1 MDYNDSQIFDS
12 ITNLRISVDST
23 QSKSVQSSTNSA
35 NQKEKIRDFYRYLSV
50 CHEIIPERLENGDI
64 KLSAPNPDDEALV
77 CAAGYFGFQ
86 FQDRRDRFAIIHDK
100 ELDRKFEI
108 EVLYTIPF
116 SSSRKRMSVIVRD
129 IDKKIK
135 IITKGAD
142 SMMFSRCDKSL
153 ETINSH
159 TQQHV
164 DQYSIEGLRCLVVA
178 VSVIEEENFDSW
190 SKHYDE
196 ANTDLNELEKKKK
209 GESNDIET
217 LEDLIER
224 NLQVIGATAIEDR
237 LQDGVPDCIERLSQA
252 GIKVW
257 VLTGDKEETAINIAV
272 ACNLL
277 APAEFMDQIIINS
290 TTAPDAKKTAKI
302 LKREVTRYMNENRI
316 DYSKPEEAEESLH
329 HEHELYGLDDIHPL
343 HVGCKPRALVIDGP
357 SLIPIMA
364 DEKLRNLLLLFTK
377 CCQSVVC
384 CRVSPDQKREILELV
399 KKNVPGVRTL
409 AVGDG
414 ANDVAMISAA
424 HVGVGIKGEEGV
436 QAVNAADFAIGQ
448 FRFLTPLILKHGR
461 YNYIR
466 MSNLICYMFYKNIF
480 MSATMFWYNIYN
492 GFSGLKFFTE
502 GAIQFYNLFYTAA
515 PIIMYSTYD
524 QDLHSETVVQH
535 PQLYKLCL
543 SNFYFSDFY
552 VWSWITNAMIE
563 SVFCS
568 ILPVYLLQNYD
579 YRSGVFASHMELGAL
594 VFSVVIIVVNM
605 KMFAIQR
612 NWYVSSL
619 VTILISLALWILIAL
634 GVSSVWQVDYN
645 FYKVWNRLLKSGV
658 FWLSIFLLVIAVAV
672 KDLFLASIS
681 RVFHYQNFHI
691 LQEME
696 QFDPVRSHRPLNST
710 DQNDDISKDKH
721 GRVFQMTH
729 TEDR

>member
-1 MDYNDSQIFDS
+1 MNFRKASINGVSYGKGITEIGKAAWKLQGRPIPQEMLDAEELALKNAVPHVSFYCPDFGKDYNDSQIFDS

-23 QSKSVQSSTNSA
+23 QSNSVQKNTNST

-77 CAAGYFGFQ
+77 CAAGFFGFQ
-86 FQDRRDRFAIIHDK
+86 FQDRRERFAIIHDK

-237 LQDGVPDCIERLSQA
+237 LQDGVPDCIERLSQS

-277 APAEFMDQIIINS
+277 APPEFMDQIIINS
-290 TTAPDAKKTAKI
+290 TTAPDAKKAAKI
-302 LKREVTRYMNENRI
+302 LKREVT
-316 DYSKPEEAEESLH
+316 
-329 HEHELYGLDDIHPL
+329 
-343 HVGCKPRALVIDGP
+343 
-357 SLIPIMA
+357 
-364 DEKLRNLLLLFTK
+364 
-377 CCQSVVC
+377 
-384 CRVSPDQKREILELV
+384 VSPI
-399 KKNVPGVRTL
+399 
-409 AVGDG
+409 
-414 ANDVAMISAA
+414 
-424 HVGVGIKGEEGV
+424 
-436 QAVNAADFAIGQ
+436 
-448 FRFLTPLILKHGR
+448 
-461 YNYIR
+461 
-466 MSNLICYMFYKNIF
+466 
-480 MSATMFWYNIYN
+480 
-492 GFSGLKFFTE
+492 
-502 GAIQFYNLFYTAA
+502 
-515 PIIMYSTYD
+515 
-524 QDLHSETVVQH
+524 LHSPPPFT
-535 PQLYKLCL
+535 
-543 SNFYFSDFY
+543 
-552 VWSWITNAMIE
+552 
-563 SVFCS
+563 
-568 ILPVYLLQNYD
+568 
-579 YRSGVFASHMELGAL
+579 
-594 VFSVVIIVVNM
+594 
-605 KMFAIQR
+605 
-612 NWYVSSL
+612 
-619 VTILISLALWILIAL
+619 
-634 GVSSVWQVDYN
+634 
-645 FYKVWNRLLKSGV
+645 NRL
-658 FWLSIFLLVIAVAV
+658 A
-672 KDLFLASIS
+672 
-681 RVFHYQNFHI
+681 FHCTCY
-691 LQEME
+691 LQT
-696 QFDPVRSHRPLNST
+696 S
-710 DQNDDISKDKH
+710 
-721 GRVFQMTH
+721 
-729 TEDR
+729 